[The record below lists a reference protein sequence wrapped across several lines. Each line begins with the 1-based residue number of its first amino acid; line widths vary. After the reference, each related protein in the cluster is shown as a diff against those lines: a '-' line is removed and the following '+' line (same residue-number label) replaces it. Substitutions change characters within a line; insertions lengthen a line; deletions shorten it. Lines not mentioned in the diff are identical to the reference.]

1 MRAISNA
8 KDSTLTPRRGHEF
21 LQELKS
27 ACSTAQMKRLLS
39 QSPFE
44 LVYAPALGKEGQD
57 GYWMLNSGP
66 TGGAL
71 LEKEPGVFVR
81 P

>member
-1 MRAISNA
+1 MPDDEGSVGGGAPPDAS
-8 KDSTLTPRRGHEF
+8 S
-21 LQELKS
+21 ELKS

-66 TGGAL
+66 TGGEL